1 MHFSIVSSALVA
13 TLVGFAG
20 TLALVVSAAQAVGAT
35 PAQTVSLITAIS
47 AVKALG
53 PLLGSLAGAMQ
64 HEAHRYPAVLTF
76 AVTASGV
83 SFFGIGAAFWGLAA
97 GLGALGIDAALRAL
111 RTARTHA

>member
-1 MHFSIVSSALVA
+1 MFAWLAIAVIGASCVALLAALPPPLIAV
-13 TLVGFAG
+13 LVG
-20 TLALVVSAAQAVGAT
+20 LAL
-35 PAQTVSLITAIS
+35 
-47 AVKALG
+47 LG